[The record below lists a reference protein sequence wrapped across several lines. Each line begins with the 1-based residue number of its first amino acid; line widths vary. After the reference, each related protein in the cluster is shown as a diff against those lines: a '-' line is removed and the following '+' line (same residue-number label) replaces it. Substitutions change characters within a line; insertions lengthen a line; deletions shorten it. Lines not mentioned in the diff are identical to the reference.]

1 MSDAPITPVSC
12 LALFWPA
19 VYICSFF
26 LSPLSCS
33 RTSITGPVLKDV
45 MGHELQHSGA
55 QADWFHEYEL
65 SDGQV
70 LDLSR
75 CRLVHWYFLKG
86 DVWVPYSAED
96 R

>member
-1 MSDAPITPVSC
+1 
-12 LALFWPA
+12 
-19 VYICSFF
+19 
-26 LSPLSCS
+26 
-33 RTSITGPVLKDV
+33 

-75 CRLVHWYFLKG
+75 CRPVHWYFLKG
-86 DVWVPYSAED
+86 DVWMPYSEED